1 MAVNNFEKISKLLK
15 FESEHDFYFVQI
27 IRRPK
32 ENPGL
37 KEGKGDRTRCVKS
50 YYVYSKEQLEAHK
63 NEIIK
68 LCEMF
73 NARAYIKMNYCDA
86 SKIALHMI
94 KEVSDYILSGNL
106 RGIKRCYDSCCGK
119 YSGPDK
125 DRKYWIIDL
134 DGEEVQC
141 APEIIDIINNKCKPE
156 GDKFVETIPTKNGVH
171 LITRP
176 FDKQEFSLFGCSL
189 SSYVGVD
196 DIKKEA
202 LTILYCI

>member
-15 FESEHDFYFVQI
+15 FESEHDFYFVQL

-37 KEGKGDRTRCVKS
+37 KEGKGNRTRCVKS
-50 YYVYSKEQLEAHK
+50 YYIYSKEQLESHK

-94 KEVSDYILSGNL
+94 KEVSDYILSDNL

-125 DRKYWIIDL
+125 NRKYWIIDL
-134 DGEEVQC
+134 DGDEVNLIL
-141 APEIIDIINNKCKPE
+141 EITDIIENQCEPFDHKK
-156 GDKFVETIPTKNGVH
+156 VITQIPTKNGVH
-171 LITRP
+171 LLVRP
-176 FDKQEFSLFGCSL
+176 FNVKKFGELTQKISTE
-189 SSYVGVD
+189 
-196 DIKKEA
+196 DIKKHA
-202 LTILYCI
+202 LTILYIP